1 MNYREPYIVPRRH
14 LIALAVIFSALV
26 LLGARAAYL
35 QIFATDM
42 LQTQGNAR
50 YLRNEVIKPNR
61 GLIKDRNG
69 ELLAV
74 STPVDSIWAE
84 PHVLI
89 NHSSRWDEL
98 AEAVGVSS
106 GRLKLSLDKYN
117 NANRRFMYL
126 KRHLT
131 PQHAAEVESLD
142 VPGVH
147 LLREYRRYYPQG
159 EIASNLV
166 GYTNIDDVGLEGI
179 ERVMNSRLE
188 GEYGLR
194 QVLKDKN
201 GRTIETVQ
209 YVQGVENG
217 KDVVL
222 SIDARIQHVVHRA
235 LADALAKERAY
246 KAISV
251 VVDVDTGEILAI
263 ANVPSFNP
271 NIVSDRTITRN
282 FAATDVFEPGS
293 VVKPFLVAKA
303 IMDGVVTPHTV
314 IDTAPGE
321 IRLDGFKI
329 SDIRNYG
336 ELSVEDIIMKSS
348 NIGVVKI
355 GEHIDPDSLMDF
367 YAQVGFGSET
377 SSGLSGEQPGLFPRR
392 SKWRPSER
400 ATLAFGYGFS
410 VTPLQ
415 LVQAYAAIA
424 NGGVLVPLSIVA
436 DDSLL
441 KNRQKI
447 MPSALATDMIA
458 MLEKVVTPT
467 GTAKRAAIPHYRV
480 AGKSATVQKLID
492 GRYSENNHLAVFVG
506 FAPASDPKIAV
517 AVVVDDPKG
526 EVHYGGAVAA
536 PVFQTIMSK
545 SLRILDIPPDDV
557 KKFATNKQ
565 SELAQTET
573 VL

>member
-1 MNYREPYIVPRRH
+1 MTNPEPYIIPKRH
-14 LIALAVIFSALV
+14 LIALAVIFGAFF
-26 LLGARAAYL
+26 LLAGRAAYL
-35 QIFATDM
+35 QIFATDK
-42 LQTQGNAR
+42 LQAEGNAR

-69 ELLAV
+69 KLLAV
-74 STPVDSIWAE
+74 STPVDSVWAE
-84 PHVLI
+84 PNVLLK
-89 NHSSRWDEL
+89 NSNRWDEL
-98 AEAVGVSS
+98 AQAVGVGSEQIKS
-106 GRLKLSLDKYN
+106 SLDTYSSAK
-117 NANRRFMYL
+117 RRFMYL
-126 KRHLT
+126 KRHLI
-131 PQHAAEVESLD
+131 PLQAATVESLA

-159 EIASNLV
+159 EITSNLV
-166 GYTNIDDVGLEGI
+166 GYTDIDDVGLEGI
-179 ERVMNSRLE
+179 ERVMNARLE

-222 SIDARIQHVVHRA
+222 SIDLRIQHAVHESLTQVLEKQQA
-235 LADALAKERAY
+235 A

-251 VVDVDTGEILAI
+251 VVDVTTGEILAM

-271 NIVSDRTITRN
+271 NVVSDRRITRN

-303 IMDGVVTPHTV
+303 LMDGVVSPETV

-329 SDIRNYG
+329 SDIRNFG
-336 ELSVEDIIMKSS
+336 ELSVSDIIKKSS
-348 NIGVVKI
+348 NVGVVKI
-355 GEHIDPDSLMDF
+355 GENIDPNGLMDF
-367 YAQVGFGSET
+367 YAQIGFGSET
-377 SSGLSGEQPGLFPRR
+377 ASGISGEQPGLFPRR
-392 SKWRPSER
+392 SKWRASER

-424 NGGVLVPLSIVA
+424 NGGVLVPLSIVS
-436 DDSLL
+436 DDSLV
-441 KNRQKI
+441 KTRRKI
-447 MPSALATDMIA
+447 MTSDLANKMIG

-467 GTAKRAAIPHYRV
+467 GTGSRAAIPHYRV
-480 AGKSATVQKLID
+480 AGKSATVQKLIG
-492 GRYSENNHLAVFVG
+492 GRYSEQNHLAMFVG
-506 FAPASDPKIAV
+506 FAPASNPRVAAAV
-517 AVVVDDPKG
+517 IVDDPKG
-526 EVHYGGAVAA
+526 DVHYGGVVAA
-536 PVFQTIMSK
+536 PVFKSIMSE
-545 SLRILDIPPDDV
+545 SLRILDVPPDNVD
-557 KKFATNKQ
+557 KYASASHTEAASA
-565 SELAQTET
+565 SE